1 MARVTVEDCT
11 QVIPSKFE
19 LVALAAQRAK
29 EISSGAKLTVERDN
43 DKNPVVAL
51 REIADRNITPENL
64 KEAVVQKNQKL
75 QNFEEQDLPEDD
87 MSMEIAT
94 EMATLQNTSASS
106 EKLSD
111 MYGEE
116 SDEDAAEE
124 AEELEEDTA
133 E

>member
-51 REIADRNITPENL
+51 REIADRNISPETL

-124 AEELEEDTA
+124 VEEQEDTA

>member
-11 QVIPSKFE
+11 LVIPSKFE

-29 EISSGAKLTVERDN
+29 EISSGAKLTVDRDN

-51 REIADRNITPENL
+51 REIAERTVSPELL
-64 KEAVVQKNQKL
+64 KESIIQKNQKL
-75 QNFEEQDLPEDD
+75 QNFEEQDVPEDD
-87 MSMEIAT
+87 NMSMEIAS
-94 EMATLQNTSASS
+94 EMATLQTTPASADQ
-106 EKLSD
+106 LSD

-116 SDEDAAEE
+116 EGDDEAAPEE
-124 AEELEEDTA
+124 ETA